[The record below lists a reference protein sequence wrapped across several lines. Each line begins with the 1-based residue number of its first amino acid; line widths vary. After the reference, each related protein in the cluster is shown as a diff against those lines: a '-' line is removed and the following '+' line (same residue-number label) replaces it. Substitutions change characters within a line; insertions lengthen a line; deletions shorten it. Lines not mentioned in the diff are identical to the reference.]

1 MSLKYPSFSEISF
14 ILLTHESARNIEF
27 DVEWLS
33 LSKDV
38 ETGWFAVVRVRNH
51 RVLSGQINDKFEY
64 NLRSP
69 DLRRRRKSPE
79 N

>member
-14 ILLTHESARNIEF
+14 ILLTHESARNIEL

-38 ETGWFAVVRVRNH
+38 ETVWFAVVRVRKH
-51 RVLSGQINDKFEY
+51 RIFSEEINNKFG
-64 NLRSP
+64 
-69 DLRRRRKSPE
+69 
-79 N
+79 